1 MWRRGR
7 RRIRASNEGGIL
19 RPLRAAFQDKTET
32 DRGKRF
38 DINGAKSAKEIFM
51 REGYFRIKFYKRGG
65 TADAEGAARVFGYC
79 AEHCGD
85 WFTGDFID

>member
-1 MWRRGR
+1 
-7 RRIRASNEGGIL
+7 
-19 RPLRAAFQDKTET
+19 
-32 DRGKRF
+32 
-38 DINGAKSAKEIFM
+38 M